1 MRFAVMPLIHRP
13 ERARARNKNLAHR
26 IVDAVRR
33 QIVRQERL
41 PGSKISEPMLAAEY
55 GVSRAPVREAL
66 LQLEREGLVVFDAVG
81 RTRVVQMTQE
91 DFEDLFDLRMT
102 LELAAVEHVTSRFDE
117 SLRRRLAANIEAM
130 TEAASLAEVSWLDVE
145 FHTIIIEASGRR
157 RLIAMWRSIHSQLL
171 IWLAAL
177 HQAHAESARV
187 RDITVAAHRR
197 LFNVVAGGDAK
208 RARALVVEHLA
219 EWRPVIARG
228 AVAMTTTR
236 AFR

>member
-1 MRFAVMPLIHRP
+1 MPLVHRP
-13 ERARARNKNLAHR
+13 ERSRARNKNLAHR

-41 PGSKISEPMLAAEY
+41 PGSKISEPMLAEEF

-66 LQLEREGLVVFDAVG
+66 LQLEREGIVVFDAVG
-81 RTRVVQMTQE
+81 RTRVVEMTQE
-91 DFEDLFDLRMT
+91 DFEDLFELRMT
-102 LELAAVEHVTSRFDE
+102 LEPAAVEYATNQFDE
-117 SLRRRLAANIEAM
+117 SLRRRLEANIEAM
-130 TEAASLAEVSWLDVE
+130 AEAASLTDVSWLDVE
-145 FHTIIIEASGRR
+145 FHTIIMEASGRR

-197 LFNVVAGGDAK
+197 LVKIIASGDAK
-208 RARALVVEHLA
+208 RARKTAVEQLMD
-219 EWRPVIARG
+219 WRPTIARI
-228 AVAMTTTR
+228 AVAKTKTR
-236 AFR
+236 AS